1 MNRFLKIKYR
11 HADVLNI
18 IALTLTYIALAQVA
32 LNFFSVNGVVSVVW
46 PSSGLALAGLLL
58 GGRRYWLGVFIGAF
72 AANVLAG
79 SAVSLSFIIACGNT
93 LEALT
98 ALWLLKRLNHFDKSL
113 NQPFDYLYLI
123 LAASTSAWVSALIGN
138 SALFLYH
145 IVNLETLLANL
156 CDWWIGDTLGIIL
169 VTPFILVWQ
178 QLPYSWF
185 KPQRRLETVVGF
197 ALAFLVG
204 QAVFIS
210 AFEPIVGRILGYW
223 MFPFIAWAGVR
234 CGRRGV
240 LLLIVMIVI
249 QGLYGFIHHKGF
261 FGTAGLMNL
270 TCYVLVLSFAGIG
283 LNLMVKKRGCIEQA
297 LRLSEQ
303 RLLNA
308 QRIVHLG
315 HWEWNVTEDKL
326 FWSEEMWRIFGFNQ
340 PLRYINYATFLECL
354 HEDDRLSVEY
364 AVDNAL
370 HQHHPFSLE
379 YRICMPSGE
388 TRFVHA
394 QAEVVTDKQA
404 TVIMR
409 GTVQDITARKLTEQ
423 KLQLSEQRL
432 ITAQRIAHVGNWE
445 WNMKHEQILWSSEMY
460 QIFDLPQEGGINFS
474 LFFNSIY
481 LDDRQ
486 KVKDARDKALT
497 GQQPYNITYRIY
509 TSNGELRYLHA
520 QAEVTTNALGEQLV
534 IGATRDI
541 TEYKLAEQA
550 LVTSQQRLV
559 TAQRIAHIGSWEWN
573 LIDNTLHWSEEMY
586 RIFHIEKNTTIN
598 YINAFDSVH
607 SSDRKMI
614 EEAVNNTIQMH
625 QPYSIDYRIYLP
637 NGELRY
643 LHGQAE
649 VIINAQGETIL
660 IGTSQDIT
668 ERKQTEEALQLSALV
683 YQNSSEAMMIT
694 DAQNNIIA
702 INPAFTTLTGYS
714 EQEVLG
720 KNPRVRKS
728 GHQTAVFY
736 DDMYAALNASGQWQ
750 GEIWNRRKTGEIRAE
765 WLSINTI
772 YHQDGTPYRRVA
784 LFYDITQ
791 RKESEKLIWKQANFD
806 LLTGLPNRLMFMDRL
821 EQAIKKASHTN
832 RHLVLLF
839 LDLDRFKEINDSY
852 GHSTGDVLLKEV
864 ALRLKYCLREGD
876 TFARLGGDEFT
887 IILSELAHVIDADM
901 IAQCVLDQLN
911 SPFKLGEKTI
921 YISTSIGVTVYPN
934 DALTAGDLL
943 KNADQAMYAAKAAG
957 RNRYH
962 YFTPKMEQ
970 AAQKRMQLA
979 TDLRDALKEN
989 QFVVY
994 YQPIVSIATGEI
1006 HKAEALIRW
1015 QHPKRGL
1022 ISPADFIPIAEE
1034 TGLIIDIGEWVFEQV
1049 IHQVAHWRT
1058 NYRAD
1063 FQISINKSP
1072 IQFHHKRTQPHSWP
1086 EQLKNLGLTGD
1097 SIVVEITEGML
1108 LDITDIITHKLSD
1121 FNAANMQVALDDFGT
1136 GYCSLGYLK
1145 RFDID
1150 YLKIDQSYVQNLK
1163 HNSDDMTLCSA
1174 IIVMAHTL
1182 GIKVIAEGIETKEQL
1197 NLLKNTNCDYG
1208 QGYLFSRPVPAAE
1221 FERFFSNPPAL

>member
-1 MNRFLKIKYR
+1 
-11 HADVLNI
+11 
-18 IALTLTYIALAQVA
+18 
-32 LNFFSVNGVVSVVW
+32 
-46 PSSGLALAGLLL
+46 
-58 GGRRYWLGVFIGAF
+58 
-72 AANVLAG
+72 
-79 SAVSLSFIIACGNT
+79 
-93 LEALT
+93 
-98 ALWLLKRLNHFDKSL
+98 
-113 NQPFDYLYLI
+113 
-123 LAASTSAWVSALIGN
+123 
-138 SALFLYH
+138 
-145 IVNLETLLANL
+145 
-156 CDWWIGDTLGIIL
+156 
-169 VTPFILVWQ
+169 
-178 QLPYSWF
+178 
-185 KPQRRLETVVGF
+185 
-197 ALAFLVG
+197 
-204 QAVFIS
+204 
-210 AFEPIVGRILGYW
+210 
-223 MFPFIAWAGVR
+223 
-234 CGRRGV
+234 
-240 LLLIVMIVI
+240 
-249 QGLYGFIHHKGF
+249 
-261 FGTAGLMNL
+261 
-270 TCYVLVLSFAGIG
+270 
-283 LNLMVKKRGCIEQA
+283 
-297 LRLSEQ
+297 
-303 RLLNA
+303 
-308 QRIVHLG
+308 
-315 HWEWNVTEDKL
+315 
-326 FWSEEMWRIFGFNQ
+326 
-340 PLRYINYATFLECL
+340 
-354 HEDDRLSVEY
+354 
-364 AVDNAL
+364 
-370 HQHHPFSLE
+370 
-379 YRICMPSGE
+379 
-388 TRFVHA
+388 
-394 QAEVVTDKQA
+394 
-404 TVIMR
+404 
-409 GTVQDITARKLTEQ
+409 
-423 KLQLSEQRL
+423 
-432 ITAQRIAHVGNWE
+432 
-445 WNMKHEQILWSSEMY
+445 
-460 QIFDLPQEGGINFS
+460 
-474 LFFNSIY
+474 
-481 LDDRQ
+481 
-486 KVKDARDKALT
+486 
-497 GQQPYNITYRIY
+497 
-509 TSNGELRYLHA
+509 
-520 QAEVTTNALGEQLV
+520 V

-598 YINAFDSVH
+598 YINVFDSVH

-1197 NLLKNTNCDYG
+1197 NLLKNTHCDYG